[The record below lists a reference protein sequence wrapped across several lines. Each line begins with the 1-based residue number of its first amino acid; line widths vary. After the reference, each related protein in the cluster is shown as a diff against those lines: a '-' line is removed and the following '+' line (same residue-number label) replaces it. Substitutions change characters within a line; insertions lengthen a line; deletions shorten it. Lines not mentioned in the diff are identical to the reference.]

1 MGAVV
6 LEPVWPGHLCGGHQW
21 LHTPGERVAVIS
33 ADVAPDL
40 GGEPEKSSIGVETRT
55 DAMTLLVPLEGGL
68 QVLSAVLDPLER
80 PAGEHSR
87 SSYRQFLAAHGA
99 LLPEAPADVGGDH
112 PHQVLCQSQRVGD
125 GGAHDVRHLGGGVQ
139 RQPPVAPIPFR
150 NHTAT
155 LHGRRG
161 DPAGVEDAVDHDR
174 RTGEDVIERRVLEH
188 GQVEQHVAG
197 SLGVNRLS
205 TAGQGIVDRRYGR
218 CLVVLHP
225 DQVGCVLGGA
235 TSSRQHQ
242 GQGLADIPDP
252 VRGQQRHLGGD
263 ELGPV
268 EHGAERVGVSEVC
281 GGEHG
286 EDPWGLAGFRGLD
299 LGEDGGGDLGPDD
312 CDMEQ
317 TRTGDVVDE
326 AGITGEKVL
335 VLEPGDRCARPC
347 GHRRPGLQ
355 RWNAIT
361 LYPGPGAERPS
372 IESWHPWARCDHID
386 G

>member
-1 MGAVV
+1 MPSTTTA
-6 LEPVWPGHLCGGHQW
+6 
-21 LHTPGERVAVIS
+21 
-33 ADVAPDL
+33 
-40 GGEPEKSSIGVETRT
+40 
-55 DAMTLLVPLEGGL
+55 
-68 QVLSAVLDPLER
+68 
-80 PAGEHSR
+80 
-87 SSYRQFLAAHGA
+87 
-99 LLPEAPADVGGDH
+99 APARMSV
-112 PHQVLCQSQRVGD
+112 
-125 GGAHDVRHLGGGVQ
+125 
-139 RQPPVAPIPFR
+139 
-150 NHTAT
+150 
-155 LHGRRG
+155 
-161 DPAGVEDAVDHDR
+161 
-174 RTGEDVIERRVLEH
+174 ERRVLEH

-197 SLGVNRLS
+197 SLRMNRLS
-205 TAGQGIVDRRYGR
+205 TFGQGIVDRRDGR

-252 VRGQQRHLGGD
+252 VRGQQWHIGGD

-268 EHGAERVGVSEVC
+268 EHGTERIGVSEVC

-286 EDPWGLAGFRGLD
+286 EDPRGLAGFRGLD
-299 LGEDGGGDLGPDD
+299 LGEGGGGDLGPDD
-312 CDMEQ
+312 CDVEQ

-355 RWNAIT
+355 WWTAIT

-372 IESWHPWARCDHID
+372 IESWHPTGALRPHRRVAITRFPRPIPRHRAWVGHQGDEIRIATPVICVARH
-386 G
+386 GL